1 MGTFHTRCTEY
12 YLTISLYQHVY
23 NVCVPGAST
32 LVDAVCNWRLRRLQP
47 SGDFNAGEPPR
58 CLISGP
64 AARRP
69 GHLDQPAGPAH
80 RRTGPCAEV
89 VLHDQHLADGHRWA
103 VRVHRISC
111 MPQVFLP
118 VTWSHCSAS
127 PHPGGRLLLLLHPWH
142 VETDCKSNS
151 SWLQCSPKSGL

>member
-32 LVDAVCNWRLRRLQP
+32 LVDAVCNWRLLRLQP
-47 SGDFNAGEPPR
+47 SGDLNAGEPPR

-89 VLHDQHLADGHRWA
+89 VPPCRWTPLSCTCAPHFLHATGFSTGHMEPLLSFTAPRGETSSSPPPLACGDQL
-103 VRVHRISC
+103 
-111 MPQVFLP
+111 
-118 VTWSHCSAS
+118 
-127 PHPGGRLLLLLHPWH
+127 
-142 VETDCKSNS
+142 
-151 SWLQCSPKSGL
+151 